1 MVAVVLVED
10 AKDATI
16 ASSLQPVVVEYD
28 WGGVGVPCLRC
39 VRCNGVADGGGTIGG
54 AEFPGRNG
62 NHKRCDGVVAGTG
75 EVAAAAAAA
84 AWVRC
89 RRENAIFTGG
99 IC

>member
-1 MVAVVLVED
+1 VVAVVLVED

-62 NHKRCDGVVAGTG
+62 NQKRWDGVIAGAG
-75 EVAAAAAAA
+75 DIAATAAGCA
-84 AWVRC
+84 
-89 RRENAIFTGG
+89 NAVFNGG
-99 IC
+99 IH